1 MTDMAMVF
9 NDVIYQKTDGVARLT
24 INRPETYNAFTDVTL
39 REIHA
44 ALDDA
49 STDRDVGVV
58 VITGSGRHAFCS
70 GGDVFWEAA
79 GGLERIPFNINARIG
94 QCPKPVIARV
104 NGYAIGAGNHM
115 AYHCDFTIAA
125 DHAIFGQN
133 GPRVGSPAS
142 GETVSFLS
150 HVVGHKRA
158 REMWFLCRRYTAQQA
173 YEWGLVN
180 AVVPYA
186 RLDDEVARWCRELLA
201 LSPTCLKILKAS
213 FEAETDYMRGMG
225 DRIRR
230 MVAPNYFHTGEQQEG
245 AAAFLERRPPDFARW
260 R

>member
-1 MTDMAMVF
+1 MTTECRFSDI
-9 NDVIYQKTDGVARLT
+9 IYQKAEGVARIT

-39 REIHA
+39 REMHQ
-44 ALDDA
+44 ALEEA
-49 STDRDVGVV
+49 SLDHTVGVV
-58 VITGSGRHAFCS
+58 VITGSGRNAFCS
-70 GGDVFWEAA
+70 GGDVFWEAQ
-79 GGLERIPFNINARIG
+79 GGLERIPFNINDRIG

-125 DHAIFGQN
+125 EHAIFGQN
-133 GPRVGSPAS
+133 GPRVGSPAN

-158 REMWFLCRRYTAQQA
+158 REMWYLCRRYTARQA
-173 YEWGLVN
+173 YEWGLAN

-186 RLDDEVARWCRELLA
+186 DLDAEVARWCQELLA
-201 LSPTCLKILKAS
+201 LSPTCLRVLKAS
-213 FEAETDYMRGMG
+213 FEAEFDYLRGTG
-225 DRIRR
+225 ERLRR
-230 MVAPNYFHTGEQQEG
+230 LVAADYFRTGEQQEG
-245 AAAFLERRPPDFARW
+245 AAAFLERRRPDFSRW